1 MQVNESLAAKE
12 NLDRELNTQ
21 KEILKQ
27 MEATKAEYIAKLQV
41 ELEAIKERN
50 DKDLMENA
58 MVGEDYRSR
67 ASHNLCIIIEHR
79 EKIAQLE
86 AQLLEA

>member
-1 MQVNESLAAKE
+1 
-12 NLDRELNTQ
+12 
-21 KEILKQ
+21 
-27 MEATKAEYIAKLQV
+27 MEATKKEYIDNLKL
-41 ELEAIKERN
+41 ELDAIKERN

-67 ASHNLCIIIEHR
+67 AAHNLIIIIQHR
-79 EKIAQLE
+79 VKIAELE

>member
-1 MQVNESLAAKE
+1 
-12 NLDRELNTQ
+12 
-21 KEILKQ
+21 
-27 MEATKAEYIAKLQV
+27 MEATKKEYIDKLKL

-79 EKIAQLE
+79 NTIKDLE
-86 AQLLEA
+86 TKL